1 MILQG
6 RFSHVKDPELS
17 SLVSS
22 RGYIDIDQSIGFQ
35 WDSFVHKDGLLISVS
50 L

>member
-1 MILQG
+1 MDQ
-6 RFSHVKDPELS
+6 ELS

-22 RGYIDIDQSIGFQ
+22 RGYIEIDQSFGFQ
-35 WDSFVHKDGLLISVS
+35 LGGFVHSDGLHVLVS